1 MLYPN
6 LLNDLEVTLKMVLGE
21 DGDAPEVVHSY
32 LTRLQ
37 SKTQATNRQSPST
50 SRKMP
55 RFLRIISSPDD
66 DQKQRLDGKDDLVL
80 LRWGK
85 VKEYIGSTADSVVKT
100 IGSVVL

>member
-21 DGDAPEVVHSY
+21 DGDAPEVVQSY

-37 SKTQATNRQSPST
+37 SNTKATNRQSPST
-50 SRKMP
+50 SRRMP

-80 LRWGK
+80 LRWDK

>member
-6 LLNDLEVTLKMVLGE
+6 LLNGLEMTFKMALGE
-21 DGDAPEVVHSY
+21 DEDAPEVVQSY

-37 SKTQATNRQSPST
+37 SKTEATNWQSPST
-50 SRKMP
+50 FRKTP
-55 RFLRIISSPDD
+55 RFLHIISSPDD

-80 LRWGK
+80 LRWDK
-85 VKEYIGSTADSVVKT
+85 VKEYIGSTANSVVKT